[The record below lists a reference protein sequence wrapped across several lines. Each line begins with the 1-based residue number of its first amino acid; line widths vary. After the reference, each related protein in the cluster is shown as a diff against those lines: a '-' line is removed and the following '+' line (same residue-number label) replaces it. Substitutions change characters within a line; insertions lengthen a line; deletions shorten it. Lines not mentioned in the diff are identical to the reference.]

1 MYKGEIMLK
10 LSLDEIV
17 KATKGKLLL
26 NNNKE
31 VEYISTS
38 SKDIKENTLFI
49 PIKGEKYDGHAFL
62 EDAYNNGC
70 RIFLID
76 KNHEFYKKDISLIEV
91 NDTLLALGSLAR
103 FYLDKFNVDLIGV
116 TGSVGKTSTRDIIY
130 SVLNEKYK
138 TLKNELNYN
147 NEIGIPKTLFNL
159 DYSYEKAVIEMGIDK
174 KGDISYFKTIA
185 PLKHAVISNIGLS
198 HIVNFKN
205 QEGIF
210 HAKMEI
216 AKDFNKENTLIVN
229 GDDNFLKTLKYKK
242 LPYNLLTYGFD
253 KDNTI
258 YCVSYEIVNGKINF
272 KVNFKNKVYDYT
284 IPSIAKHNI
293 YNAMSAILIG
303 NLYNLTYEEI
313 KKGLESVSFTEGR
326 LTIINKKDITIINDC
341 YNASLDS
348 IKSALNVLSTFKTR
362 KVAIL
367 GDVLETGSYEEEIHK
382 NIGKS
387 IIGNTDILILVGDS
401 IKYTYDE
408 VIKNNFNKDNIY
420 VFNTYEDVIKN
431 IDNIIKKGDT
441 ILLKAS
447 HGIKLSNVVEY
458 LDKTYEN

>member
-1 MYKGEIMLK
+1 MLK

-159 DYSYEKAVIEMGIDK
+159 DYSYEKAVIEMGLDR

-185 PLKHAVISNIGLS
+185 PLKVAVISNIGLS
-198 HIVNFKN
+198 HIANFEN

-216 AKDFNKENTLIVN
+216 AEHFNKENTLIVN
-229 GDDNFLKTLKYKK
+229 GDDKFLKTLKDRK

-253 KDNTI
+253 EDNTI

-272 KVNFKNKVYDYT
+272 KVNFKNKIYDYT

-293 YNAMSAILIG
+293 YNAMAAILIG

-408 VIKNNFNKDNIY
+408 VIKNNFNKGNIY

>member
-1 MYKGEIMLK
+1 MLK

-198 HIVNFKN
+198 HIANFKN

-229 GDDNFLKTLKYKK
+229 GDDNFLKTLKDKK
-242 LPYNLLTYGFD
+242 LAYNLLTYGFD

>member
-1 MYKGEIMLK
+1 MLK

-159 DYSYEKAVIEMGIDK
+159 DYSYEKAVIEMGLDR

-185 PLKHAVISNIGLS
+185 PLKVAVISNIGLS
-198 HIVNFKN
+198 HIANFEN

-216 AKDFNKENTLIVN
+216 AEHFNKENTLIVN
-229 GDDNFLKTLKYKK
+229 GDDKFLKTLKDRK

-253 KDNTI
+253 EDNTI

-313 KKGLESVSFTEGR
+313 KKGLENVSFTEGR

-387 IIGNTDILILVGDS
+387 IIGNTDILILVGNS

>member
-1 MYKGEIMLK
+1 MLK

-198 HIVNFKN
+198 HIANFKN

-229 GDDNFLKTLKYKK
+229 GDDNFLKTLKDKK

-272 KVNFKNKVYDYT
+272 KVKFRNKVYDYT